1 MKFKIYNDI
10 LIYPILFD
18 ILLLSKNKQRE
29 IKMIIFCIIILL
41 WLTEGILGI
50 IHSKDNRFNWEM
62 LVFLM
67 IIPMIPIVAGLL
79 L

>member
-1 MKFKIYNDI
+1 MV
-10 LIYPILFD
+10 
-18 ILLLSKNKQRE
+18 
-29 IKMIIFCIIILL
+29 IFCIIIFL

-62 LVFLM
+62 LVFLI
-67 IIPMIPIVAGLL
+67 IIPMIPIAAGLL